1 MSFSGTKDGQPFSF
15 TLPYTILYTLIYTT
29 STKYF
34 GTYVDGNYYEFYPEE
49 KICGKLLL
57 VVEEMH
63 RYHVNSWK
71 NYESKSYLYE
81 GLELGIDNK

>member
-1 MSFSGTKDGQPFSF
+1 MLFNGTKDGQPFSF
-15 TLPYTILYTLIYTT
+15 VLSYTTLYTLIYTT

-63 RYHVNSWK
+63 RYHVNSWP
-71 NYESKSYLYE
+71 NYEWKSYLYD
-81 GLELGIDNK
+81 GLKLGIDKK

>member
-1 MSFSGTKDGQPFSF
+1 MNNESFSFHI
-15 TLPYTILYTLIYTT
+15 PYTLLYTLIYTT

-34 GTYVDGNYYEFYPEE
+34 GTYVEGNYYEFYPDE

-57 VVEEMH
+57 LVEEMH

-71 NYESKSYLYE
+71 NYEWKSDLYD